1 MPRSGTVQATLLNP
15 MGTVVRMFV
24 IPYDMRDM
32 PPLHRTF
39 IRQRIL
45 AEELP
50 GQANPCGG
58 AAAGGGG
65 GIMLPPQRREPERAE
80 PSSPTATSTTGKLG
94 HFISAEQMK
103 RLRYSIH
110 LRQVAASGELQSSAD
125 LINVYFVQIPDI
137 TLGSTLAAYG
147 HSATDLKAY
156 GLRYSGSACKGSAG
170 GAQ

>member
-1 MPRSGTVQATLLNP
+1 LQCEIRLPRKGYFVPRSGTVQATLLNP

-24 IPYDMRDM
+24 IPYDMHDM

-50 GQANPCGG
+50 GVNSCT
-58 AAAGGGG
+58 
-65 GIMLPPQRREPERAE
+65 GILSLPHRERQRELEREREREREWQREPG
-80 PSSPTATSTTGKLG
+80 SPTATSTTSKLG

-110 LRQVAASGELQSSAD
+110 LRLVGKMGGWED
-125 LINVYFVQIPDI
+125 
-137 TLGSTLAAYG
+137 G
-147 HSATDLKAY
+147 
-156 GLRYSGSACKGSAG
+156 RKGAG
-170 GAQ
+170 GRGGRAAT